1 MSKIK
6 HNDKKKEEMNFKAEY
21 DSNSS
26 NNEDCFQDE
35 NEEIEDYVPNGIKRR
50 QQQKR
55 AFNSNDDSDFNVEP
69 RKPINQRKG
78 KVAAKPKP
86 QPKKPAATSDCDTDE
101 YEEALEKKI
110 LKRLAEEEAQSNDDS
125 DCNENVIKRKSS
137 KPNK

>member
-1 MSKIK
+1 
-6 HNDKKKEEMNFKAEY
+6 MNFKAEY

-35 NEEIEDYVPNGIKRR
+35 NEEIEDYVPNAIKRR

-55 AFNSNDDSDFNVEP
+55 AFNSNDDSDFSVEP

-78 KVAAKPKP
+78 KVAAKAKP
-86 QPKKPAATSDCDTDE
+86 QPKKPAVNSDCDADD

-125 DCNENVIKRKSS
+125 DCDENVIKRKSS
-137 KPNK
+137 IKTNN